1 MRHLKP
7 LWLTAIAALAAFAA
21 CGAPTPRDGE
31 QATTGAIVEPIRI
44 AFIAYQNPDQ
54 LLESVEPV
62 AEYLESTIG
71 RPIEAFAATDYAGIV
86 EALKGG
92 TADVGFMGPLQY
104 VIANQ
109 QSGAVP
115 ILGEIYNG
123 SPTYV
128 SKIFVRKDSGIRTLA
143 ELEARSM
150 AFVDPLSSSGY
161 MYPLDTF
168 LQTGLIASP
177 QAAEDFFRKIYF
189 AGGDEQAIRA
199 VLNKFV
205 DAAGVGQY
213 SVRLLRPEEREQL
226 VAIAESR
233 PIPSHCV
240 VVSGGLD
247 SEIASALQTALLAL
261 NAGEHHDLLQNLYAV
276 DGYVKADH
284 DTYSGVASL
293 ARDYGFL
300 K

>member
-1 MRHLKP
+1 MIYSKSARQ
-7 LWLTAIAALAAFAA
+7 IQALALVAFAGFIA
-21 CGAPTPRDGE
+21 CGSPAPEGGNATVPDTQAVAGE
-31 QATTGAIVEPIRI
+31 PLRI

-62 AEYLESTIG
+62 TEYLEAAIG
-71 RPIEAFAATDYAGIV
+71 RPIKAFAATDYAGIV
-86 EALKGG
+86 EALKAG

-104 VIANQ
+104 VIAHQ

-115 ILGEIYNG
+115 ILGEVYSG
-123 SPTYV
+123 SATYL
-128 SKIFVRKDSGIRTLA
+128 SKVFVRKDSGIKTLA
-143 ELEARSM
+143 ELHGKTM

-161 MYPLDTF
+161 LFPLDTF
-168 LQTGLIASP
+168 HQAGLIAN
-177 QAAEDFFRKIYF
+177 AEDAESFFRKIYF

-226 VAIAESR
+226 LAIADSR

-240 VVSGGLD
+240 VVRNGLD
-247 SEIASALQTALLAL
+247 PNLVAAFQERALGAQR
-261 NAGEHHDLLQNLYAV
+261 G
-276 DGYVKADH
+276 
-284 DTYSGVASL
+284 
-293 ARDYGFL
+293 
-300 K
+300 